1 MPKQLKVFTAKTV
14 FLPSL
19 ALIDRAYH
27 LPKPGWFV
35 KDDVYQNNADDRKR
49 DKYIYDS
56 EKDQTDK

>member
-27 LPKPGWFV
+27 LPKPGWFL
-35 KDDVYQNNADDRKR
+35 KDDVYKDNTHDRDR
-49 DKYIYDS
+49 DEHIYDS
-56 EKDQTDK
+56 KKD